1 MNIRRFFLLSFVA
14 VLALLSFVVP
24 AHAVSFV
31 DGVTLD
37 TASVLTLAGI
47 VLTALGAIW
56 AIRKAVKL
64 VNRS

>member
-1 MNIRRFFLLSFVA
+1 MKLRSLLVALLAVLFLVGPAFAQGGSFV
-14 VLALLSFVVP
+14 S
-24 AHAVSFV
+24 
-31 DGVTLD
+31 GVTLD

-56 AIRKAVKL
+56 AVRKAVKL

>member
-1 MNIRRFFLLSFVA
+1 
-14 VLALLSFVVP
+14 
-24 AHAVSFV
+24 VS
-31 DGVTLD
+31 GVTLD

-56 AIRKAVKL
+56 AVRKAVKL